1 MTADLS
7 SLADVRYA
15 SVTTFKRDGTP
26 VSRPVWVA
34 SDDGQRL
41 LVWSGARTWRVRRIA
56 RDPKVFVARSDFK
69 GRELG
74 PRIAGSA
81 RVIDAGELGSL
92 MLRRKYGWQKRALEL
107 QSAFMRRVLGRRPGA
122 MVTIEIIPRH

>member
-1 MTADLS
+1 VGGKRRRATAVGLVRRADLEGTADRAGS
-7 SLADVRYA
+7 EG
-15 SVTTFKRDGTP
+15 FC
-26 VSRPVWVA
+26 
-34 SDDGQRL
+34 
-41 LVWSGARTWRVRRIA
+41 RTLGLQ
-56 RDPKVFVARSDFK
+56 